1 MKNNLIG
8 LFIMSLVF
16 LLYIAPGCQAK
27 PKEEAQPA
35 REGKEIMGEAAETGQ
50 AASGTMMVADK
61 EGAASA
67 ETAAEAASDD
77 SGEGEAL
84 YKKHCAICH
93 PDGGNIINSKKT
105 LHKNDLDASNIKTAE
120 DIVKTMRN
128 PGPGMTKFPEEKISN
143 EDATK
148 IAEYILKTFQ

>member
-1 MKNNLIG
+1 MMKKNLIG

-16 LLYIAPGCQAK
+16 LFYIAPGCQAK
-27 PKEEAQPA
+27 PKEEAKPA
-35 REGKEIMGEAAETGQ
+35 REGKELMGEAPETGK
-50 AASGTMMVADK
+50 AASGTMMADK

-67 ETAAEAASDD
+67 ETAAKAASEVSD
-77 SGEGEAL
+77 EGEAL
-84 YKKHCAICH
+84 FKTHCAICH

-105 LHKNDLDASNIKTAE
+105 LHKNDLDANNIKTAE
-120 DIVKTMRN
+120 DIVENMRN

>member
-1 MKNNLIG
+1 MKKNIIG
-8 LFIMSLVF
+8 LFIISLVC
-16 LLYIAPGCQAK
+16 LLYTAPYCQAK
-27 PKEEAQPA
+27 PNEETKPA
-35 REGKEIMGEAAETGQ
+35 REGKEMMGEVAETGK
-50 AASGTMMVADK
+50 AASKTMMAEK

-67 ETAAEAASDD
+67 ETAAKTASDD

-84 YKKHCAICH
+84 FKKYCAICH

-105 LHKNDLDASNIKTAE
+105 LRKKDLDANNLKTAE
-120 DIVKTMRN
+120 DIVENMRN

-148 IAEYILKTFQ
+148 IAEYILKAFQ